1 MTYQNRRGHA
11 DAPCDL
17 MEGTHFFKIILHK
30 NLRNGRLTIPKKF
43 TSKYGEKL
51 SSLAFLTLPNG
62 AKWEVELTKHNGEV
76 WLQKGWREFTEF
88 YSLKLGYLV
97 VFRYEGNS
105 HFHVLIF
112 DPSATEV
119 DYPSKNSNGHE
130 EGQCDDE
137 DTDESTDTSIQILP
151 NSRPLDL
158 RPKRRDTSLSL
169 LPRRKKM
176 KTTSTSG
183 RIRSQKSKLHPR
195 IRQLTRIEKAKA
207 LKKASGFKSKNPHF
221 MVVMQLSFVNAWYL
235 SIPVRFTQKKYI
247 QSGQYVTLKVGDKSW
262 KVLFSIAGEKRPG
275 SFSSRWSTF
284 ARANGLQVG
293 DVCVFELIKR
303 DNNGVV
309 LEVSIFRD

>member
-17 MEGTHFFKIILHK
+17 TEGTHFFQIILHK

-62 AKWEVELTKHNGEV
+62 AKWEVGLTKHEGEV
-76 WLQKGWREFTEF
+76 WLQKGWREFAEY

-119 DYPSKNSNGHE
+119 DYPSKSSSGHE
-130 EGQCDDE
+130 EGQCDE
-137 DTDESTDTSIQILP
+137 KDTDDSDTSIQILP
-151 NSRPLDL
+151 NSGPL
-158 RPKRRDTSLSL
+158 RPKRRDTSL

-183 RIRSQKSKLHPR
+183 RIRSQKSKLHAR
-195 IRQLTRIEKAKA
+195 IPQLTNIDKAIA
-207 LKKASGFKSKNPHF
+207 LKKASGFKSKNPHV
-221 MVVMQLSFVNAWYL
+221 MVVMQESFVNKWYS
-235 SIPVRFTQKKYI
+235 SIPVSFTQKKYI

-262 KVLFSIAGEKRPG
+262 KVLFSIARGKRSG
-275 SFSSRWSTF
+275 SFSSGWSTF
-284 ARANGLQVG
+284 AKANGLQVKE
-293 DVCVFELIKR
+293 VCVFELIKR
-303 DNNGVV
+303 NNNGVV
-309 LEVSIFRD
+309 LEVSIF